1 MRDDKFL
8 VQLINNIS
16 KKDLFIG
23 IWLLSGAFIS
33 YLMWSYYK
41 KANQRNFREGNR
53 INRRSSSVGVQKN
66 IDNSKDLSKRN

>member
-41 KANQRNFREGNR
+41 KANQRNFRESKGTGR
-53 INRRSSSVGVQKN
+53 GSSSVVVQKN